1 MPTKNPRINISV
13 DQPLYG
19 LIQGLA
25 EEEGVSLSMLA
36 RDLIKEESLE
46 LREDVALAAF
56 AEKREKSFD
65 PAGAL
70 ILPKTLSSMD

>member
-36 RDLIKEESLE
+36 RDLIKESLE
-46 LREDVALAAF
+46 LREDAALAVF

-65 PAGAL
+65 PTGAL
-70 ILPKTLSSMD
+70 THEQVWE

>member
-1 MPTKNPRINISV
+1 M
-13 DQPLYG
+13 
-19 LIQGLA
+19 QGLA

-36 RDLIKEESLE
+36 RDLIKESLE
-46 LREDVALAAF
+46 LREDAALAAF

-70 ILPKTLSSMD
+70 THKQVWE